1 MTADDGGTGPGVGAR
16 SDVGG
21 GAPFSVSSGARSG
34 ADSDAPSGVANGARS
49 GIVYLCVP
57 SGDLEAACPAEG
69 GLAAYLSADEVGAAG
84 RFTRA
89 GDRLDYA
96 ASHALFRL
104 LAAYRLG
111 LPPAD
116 AASLAVARLCSG
128 CGSPE
133 HGKPGVPGVS
143 LSLSR
148 SHGVV
153 MAAAAP
159 AGMPVGA
166 DIELVPDTL
175 FKAFDDYVASPGERA
190 GLQHRDVDPRLALW
204 TAKEAVLKAAGLGLA
219 VAPAAVHLAPAGGPL
234 LRADCPDVPQVDG
247 LLATAVPAPKGYK
260 AAVSAGSGFP
270 PVQLALSVVFGS
282 DVFGPGRSPK

>member
-1 MTADDGGTGPGVGAR
+1 MTADDGGTGSGVGTRAGIG
-16 SDVGG
+16 S
-21 GAPFSVSSGARSG
+21 GASFSVGSGAR
-34 ADSDAPSGVANGARS
+34 AGVVNGARS
-49 GIVYLCVP
+49 GVVYLCVR

-69 GLAAYLSADEVGAAG
+69 GLAAYLSADEVRAAG
-84 RFTRA
+84 RYTRA

-116 AASLAVARLCSG
+116 AAGLAVARLCSG

-133 HGKPGVPGVS
+133 HGKPGVEGAS

-159 AGMPVGA
+159 AGIPVGA

-175 FKAFDDYVASPGERA
+175 FKTFDDYVASPGERG

-219 VAPAAVHLAPAGGPL
+219 VAPAAVHLAPAGGSL
-234 LRADCPDVPQVDG
+234 LRADCPHVPQVHG
-247 LLATAVPAPKGYK
+247 LLATAVPAPRGYK

-270 PVQLALSVVFGS
+270 PDQLALSDMFGS
-282 DVFGPGRSPK
+282 DASGPGRLP